1 VIIKAPLLSGG
12 LLSEECSA
20 LTILEFAGTKTSIF
34 MDGLGNIYHHISLKT
49 IKELKI
55 NIK

>member
-20 LTILEFAGTKTSIF
+20 LTILEFAETKTSTF
-34 MDGLGNIYHHISLKT
+34 MDGLGNITLRT
-49 IKELKI
+49 FKELKI